1 MHVVLEDDPTPLVRI
16 LATTLSQSMADPSV
30 ARKAANLKGVFA
42 LQSAKDPQAVT
53 MRFASGRVDLA
64 RGIATDAQVVVT
76 VDLDNMTG
84 PDAPKPKVR
93 GALRHPKFA
102 LGVFKLLDGDKRPW
116 VTHADAFF
124 AFAAAEPGMPA
135 HTRVVCLDTGET
147 RDFGDLSAGA
157 DYEIHGSADALTAV
171 FSGSSVFGQDLLD
184 GKIFAIGTLQH
195 ASILTGQSIAW
206 MMRGPA

>member
-1 MHVVLEDDPTPLVRI
+1 MQVVLEDDPTPLVRI
-16 LATTLSQSMADPSV
+16 IATTLGQSMTDPDV

-64 RGIATDAQVVVT
+64 RGVADDAQVVVT
-76 VDLDNMTG
+76 VDLDNMSG

-102 LGVFKLLDGDKRPW
+102 LGVSKLLDADKRPW
-116 VTHADAFF
+116 TAHADAFF
-124 AFAAAEPGMPA
+124 AFAAAEPDMPA

-147 RDFGDLSAGA
+147 RDFGGTDAA
-157 DYEIHGSADALTAV
+157 AEYEIHGSGDALTSL
-171 FSGSSVFGQDLLD
+171 FSGGSVFGQELLD
-184 GKIFAIGTLQH
+184 SKIYAVGSLRHT
-195 ASILTGQSIAW
+195 SILTGQSIAW